1 MILHRISEASAGDV
15 PQGVHF
21 VFPGADGVIPVFL
34 HKDSV
39 PGDGQKPSEGV
50 IGVSEDRGD
59 PGGGFGFFLYPAVGI
74 PGGDPPESGRWDTA
88 L

>member
-1 MILHRISEASAGDV
+1 MILHRIGEASAGDV

-21 VFPGADGVIPVFL
+21 VFPGAGGVIAVFF
-34 HKDSV
+34 DENAV

-59 PGGGFGFFLYPAVGI
+59 AGGGFGPFLYPAVGI